1 MQIIND
7 IKDLKNIIKKWKNQG
22 LSIGYVPTMGYLHE
36 GHLSLIKKASKNDK
50 IIVSIFVNPMQFG
63 VNEDLATY
71 PRDLERDAKL
81 CENEGVAVL
90 FTPSVEQM
98 YPKGFSS
105 YVDMNSL
112 TDKLCGAKRE
122 GHFRGVCTILM
133 KFFHLITP
141 DVAYFG
147 QKDAQQCAV
156 VKHMVE
162 DLNLDLEI
170 EICPIIREKDGLA
183 KSSRNVYLNEAERK
197 AALVL
202 SRAIFLGENLI
213 QKGERESKIILQA
226 MREELQKES
235 LAKIDYIELVN
246 PKTMQN
252 LERIEDSALGALAVY
267 IGKTRLIDNFLLLNL
282 K

>member
-90 FTPSVEQM
+90 FMPSVEQM
-98 YPKGFSS
+98 YPKDFSS

-170 EICPIIREKDGLA
+170 EICPIVREKDGLA
-183 KSSRNVYLNEAERK
+183 KSSRNVYLNEAEKK

-235 LAKIDYIELVN
+235 LARIDYIELVN

>member
-7 IKDLKNIIKKWKNQG
+7 IKDLKNIIKKWKNQD

-63 VNEDLATY
+63 INEDLATY

-98 YPKGFSS
+98 YPKDFRS

-213 QKGERESKIILQA
+213 KKGERESKIILQA

-235 LAKIDYIELVN
+235 LARIDYIELVN
-246 PKTMQN
+246 PKTMEH

>member
-1 MQIIND
+1 MQIINN

-90 FTPSVEQM
+90 FMPSVEQM
-98 YPKGFSS
+98 YPKDFSS

-170 EICPIIREKDGLA
+170 EICPIVREKDGLA

-226 MREELQKES
+226 MR
-235 LAKIDYIELVN
+235 
-246 PKTMQN
+246 
-252 LERIEDSALGALAVY
+252 
-267 IGKTRLIDNFLLLNL
+267 
-282 K
+282 

>member
-71 PRDLERDAKL
+71 PRDLERDAKF

-141 DVAYFG
+141 DVAYCG

-235 LAKIDYIELVN
+235 LARIDYIELVN

-267 IGKTRLIDNFLLLNL
+267 IGKTRLIDNFLFLNL

>member
-50 IIVSIFVNPMQFG
+50 IIVSIFINPMQFG

-213 QKGERESKIILQA
+213 KKGERESKIILQV

-235 LAKIDYIELVN
+235 LARIDYIELVN

>member
-1 MQIIND
+1 MQIINN

-71 PRDLERDAKL
+71 PRDLEGDAKL

-90 FTPSVEQM
+90 FMPSVEQM
-98 YPKGFSS
+98 YPKDFSS

-235 LAKIDYIELVN
+235 LARIDYIELVN

>member
-156 VKHMVE
+156 IKHMVE

-235 LAKIDYIELVN
+235 LARIDYIELVN

-267 IGKTRLIDNFLLLNL
+267 IGKTRLIDNFLFLNL

>member
-36 GHLSLIKKASKNDK
+36 GHLSLIKQAKQNDK

-90 FTPSVEQM
+90 FAPSVEQM

-141 DVAYFG
+141 DIAYFG

-156 VKHMVE
+156 VKHLVE
-162 DLNLDLEI
+162 DLNLDLKI
-170 EICPIIREKDGLA
+170 EICPIVREKDGLA

-202 SRAIFLGENLI
+202 SRAVFLGENLI
-213 QKGERESKIILQA
+213 KKGEKDSKVVLKA
-226 MREELQKES
+226 MREELEKES
-235 LAKIDYIELVN
+235 LARIDYIELVH
-246 PKTMQN
+246 PLTMQN

-267 IGKTRLIDNFLLLNL
+267 IGKTRLIDNFLVQS
-282 K
+282 

>member
-98 YPKGFSS
+98 YPKDFSS
-105 YVDMNSL
+105 YVDMSSL

-170 EICPIIREKDGLA
+170 EICPIIREKDSLA

-213 QKGERESKIILQA
+213 KKGERESKIILQA

-235 LAKIDYIELVN
+235 LARIDYIELVN

>member
-98 YPKGFSS
+98 YPKDFSS

-141 DVAYFG
+141 DVVYFG

-213 QKGERESKIILQA
+213 KKGERESKIILQA

-235 LAKIDYIELVN
+235 LARIDYIELVN

>member
-98 YPKGFSS
+98 YPKDFSS

-141 DVAYFG
+141 DVVYFG

>member
-1 MQIIND
+1 MQIINN

-90 FTPSVEQM
+90 FMPSVEQM
-98 YPKGFSS
+98 YPKDFSS

-170 EICPIIREKDGLA
+170 EICPIVREKDGLA

-235 LAKIDYIELVN
+235 LARIDYIELVN

>member
-235 LAKIDYIELVN
+235 LARIDYIELVN

>member
-98 YPKGFSS
+98 YPKSFSS

-235 LAKIDYIELVN
+235 LARIDYIELVN

-267 IGKTRLIDNFLLLNL
+267 IGKTRLIDNFLFLNL

>member
-50 IIVSIFVNPMQFG
+50 IIVSIFINPMQFG

-141 DVAYFG
+141 NVAYFG

-213 QKGERESKIILQA
+213 KKGERESKIILQA

-235 LAKIDYIELVN
+235 LARIDYIELVN
-246 PKTMQN
+246 PKTMEH

>member
-22 LSIGYVPTMGYLHE
+22 LSIGYVPTMGYLHD

-98 YPKGFSS
+98 YPKDFSS

-141 DVAYFG
+141 DVVYFG

-183 KSSRNVYLNEAERK
+183 KSSRNVYLNEAERN

-213 QKGERESKIILQA
+213 KKGERESKIILQA

-235 LAKIDYIELVN
+235 LARIDYIELVN

>member
-98 YPKGFSS
+98 YPKDFSS

-213 QKGERESKIILQA
+213 KKGEKDSKVVLKA
-226 MREELQKES
+226 MREELEKES
-235 LAKIDYIELVN
+235 LARIDYIELVH
-246 PKTMQN
+246 PLTMQN

-267 IGKTRLIDNFLLLNL
+267 IGKTRLIDNFLVQS
-282 K
+282 

>member
-50 IIVSIFVNPMQFG
+50 IIVSIFINPMQFG

-213 QKGERESKIILQA
+213 KKGERESKIILQA

-235 LAKIDYIELVN
+235 LARIDYIELVH
-246 PKTMQN
+246 PLTMQN

>member
-1 MQIIND
+1 MQIINN

-90 FTPSVEQM
+90 FMPSVEQM
-98 YPKGFSS
+98 YPKDFSS

-156 VKHMVE
+156 IKHMVE

-170 EICPIIREKDGLA
+170 EICPIVREKDGLA

-235 LAKIDYIELVN
+235 LARIDYIELVN

>member
-63 VNEDLATY
+63 INEDLATY

-141 DVAYFG
+141 NVAYFG

-213 QKGERESKIILQA
+213 KKGERESKIILQA

-235 LAKIDYIELVN
+235 LARIDYIELVN
-246 PKTMQN
+246 PKTMEH

>member
-71 PRDLERDAKL
+71 PRDLERDAKF

-226 MREELQKES
+226 MREELQKEN
-235 LAKIDYIELVN
+235 LARIDYIELVN

>member
-105 YVDMNSL
+105 YVDMDSL

-235 LAKIDYIELVN
+235 LARIDYIELVN
-246 PKTMQN
+246 PKTMEH

-267 IGKTRLIDNFLLLNL
+267 IGKTRLIDNFLFLNL

>member
-50 IIVSIFVNPMQFG
+50 IIVSIFINPMQFG

-98 YPKGFSS
+98 YPKGFNS

-213 QKGERESKIILQA
+213 KKGEKDSKVVLKA
-226 MREELQKES
+226 MREELEKES
-235 LAKIDYIELVN
+235 LARIDYIELVH
-246 PKTMQN
+246 PLTMQN

-267 IGKTRLIDNFLLLNL
+267 IGKTRLIDNFLVQS
-282 K
+282 